1 MKSSVD
7 QLNDTRVKVTVEV
20 PFSELGP
27 ELDKAYQALAQQVN
41 IPGFRRGK
49 APRQLIDARVGR
61 GPVLEQVVNDML
73 PTRYGQAIEELDIKA
88 LGQPNI
94 DITKLE
100 DGDVIEFVAEVD
112 VRPEFDLPDFSD
124 ISVEVPALGSTE
136 ERIDHELEHL
146 RERFGSLKT
155 VDREAGDEDFITL
168 NLSAT
173 VDGEEIE
180 DAKVEDMSYRVGSGD
195 LIDGLDDA
203 VKGLKADES
212 ATFTSKL
219 VFGEYADKD
228 AEVTVTV
235 TAVKERELPEL
246 DDDFAQMASEFDTV
260 EELRADLASG
270 AEESAKA
277 EQAASIR
284 EEVLKVALEK
294 TQFPLPASVVD
305 EQVNAQVQQLM
316 GQLGGDEALFEKLL
330 EAQGTSREEFNEQTR
345 TSAEE
350 AVRTQLFLDVL
361 AEKEEPEVT
370 QDELND
376 HIVFTARRYGVEP
389 QQFLMQLQQSGQLL
403 NLVSDVRRGKALAN
417 AICSVTVKDSDGND
431 VDPKIYFGDEEETT
445 QDSDES

>member
-1 MKSSVD
+1 VKSSVD

-27 ELDKAYQALAQQVN
+27 ELDKAYQALAQQIN

-195 LIDGLDDA
+195 LIEGLDEA

-417 AICSVTVKDSDGND
+417 AICNVTVKDSDGND

>member
-112 VRPEFDLPDFSD
+112 VRPEFDLPDFSE

-195 LIDGLDDA
+195 LIEGLDDA

>member
-27 ELDKAYQALAQQVN
+27 ELDKAYQALAQQIN

-155 VDREAGDEDFITL
+155 VDREAGDEDFIT
-168 NLSAT
+168 
-173 VDGEEIE
+173 
-180 DAKVEDMSYRVGSGD
+180 
-195 LIDGLDDA
+195 
-203 VKGLKADES
+203 
-212 ATFTSKL
+212 
-219 VFGEYADKD
+219 
-228 AEVTVTV
+228 
-235 TAVKERELPEL
+235 P
-246 DDDFAQMASEFDTV
+246 
-260 EELRADLASG
+260 
-270 AEESAKA
+270 
-277 EQAASIR
+277 
-284 EEVLKVALEK
+284 
-294 TQFPLPASVVD
+294 
-305 EQVNAQVQQLM
+305 
-316 GQLGGDEALFEKLL
+316 
-330 EAQGTSREEFNEQTR
+330 
-345 TSAEE
+345 
-350 AVRTQLFLDVL
+350 
-361 AEKEEPEVT
+361 
-370 QDELND
+370 
-376 HIVFTARRYGVEP
+376 
-389 QQFLMQLQQSGQLL
+389 
-403 NLVSDVRRGKALAN
+403 
-417 AICSVTVKDSDGND
+417 
-431 VDPKIYFGDEEETT
+431 
-445 QDSDES
+445 

>member
-27 ELDKAYQALAQQVN
+27 ELDKAYQALAQQIN

-195 LIDGLDDA
+195 LIEGLDDA

-417 AICSVTVKDSDGND
+417 AICNVTVKDSDGND
-431 VDPKIYFGDEEETT
+431 VDPKIYFGDEEDTT

>member
-27 ELDKAYQALAQQVN
+27 ELDKAYQALAQQIN

-195 LIDGLDDA
+195 LIEGLDDA

-376 HIVFTARRYGVEP
+376 HIVFPARRYGVEP

-431 VDPKIYFGDEEETT
+431 VDPKIYFGDEEETA

>member
-195 LIDGLDDA
+195 LIEGLDDA

-417 AICSVTVKDSDGND
+417 AICNVTVKDSDGND
-431 VDPKIYFGDEEETT
+431 VDPKIYFGDEEDTT